1 MDIVKGFKVKTE
13 ELFHVINRM
22 GPSEI
27 EELTRCHIQEKLDR
41 YSINA
46 EIADVVLSGSRC
58 RGLEREDS
66 DIDVIVELATDE
78 REDFLF
84 DILNEDMFHIDGI
97 LVDINPITRQ
107 RTGTLEDYLPQVEEY
122 LKERG
127 RA

>member
-1 MDIVKGFKVKTE
+1 MDIVKDFRTKTE
-13 ELFHVINRM
+13 ELFHAINGM

-27 EELTRCHIQEKLDR
+27 EAIARYRIQDKLTE
-41 YSINA
+41 YSIHA
-46 EIADVVLSGSRC
+46 KIADAVLSGSRC

-66 DIDVIVELATDE
+66 DIDVVVELATDE

-84 DILNEDMFHIDGI
+84 DILNEDALYIDGI